1 MLTDGDGQ
9 AGGVAGLGFG
19 TSSFQNSA
27 IQNSAFQNSAFQGSG
42 FQGSGFQGSGFGAE
56 AGSHTLVVHRDQD
69 GGGREPFLQRWLFSP
84 RLAIVALIVALLV
97 GLGFGGWWLT
107 SGRYAKIP
115 VVAGDSVSQATT
127 ALTTDG
133 FRVAKVSQEHSN
145 TVARGTVIGTNP
157 SGRAA
162 KGAAI
167 MILASAGP
175 FTSAVPSVTGE
186 KLAAAEADLQ
196 KVHLTWTV
204 QKVGSTS
211 PVGTVVGTK
220 PGAGTSWPQT
230 KPVTLQVAEGLP
242 VPNFVGQNVQVAQ
255 DWATAHNVNFQQQ
268 QDQNSSQPQGTVTQ
282 QQPDANAVYQQGES
296 LTVTV
301 STGPAEINVP
311 DVIGMSVAD
320 ATQQLQAAG
329 FQVQV
334 ESFGLGGDNGNRR
347 VWNYSPIG
355 TAPRGSVI
363 LLDVLPGSNGGL
375 GL

>member
-1 MLTDGDGQ
+1 
-9 AGGVAGLGFG
+9 
-19 TSSFQNSA
+19 
-27 IQNSAFQNSAFQGSG
+27 
-42 FQGSGFQGSGFGAE
+42 
-56 AGSHTLVVHRDQD
+56 
-69 GGGREPFLQRWLFSP
+69 
-84 RLAIVALIVALLV
+84 
-97 GLGFGGWWLT
+97 
-107 SGRYAKIP
+107 
-115 VVAGDSVSQATT
+115 
-127 ALTTDG
+127 
-133 FRVAKVSQEHSN
+133 
-145 TVARGTVIGTNP
+145 
-157 SGRAA
+157 
-162 KGAAI
+162 
-167 MILASAGP
+167 
-175 FTSAVPSVTGE
+175 
-186 KLAAAEADLQ
+186 
-196 KVHLTWTV
+196 LTWTV